1 MDLEALINQHYRE
14 LNESDLQILSYIIQ
28 NKEKCKGMT
37 IIALAQETLTSKST
51 ISRLVKKIG
60 FSGYSEFKYSLKNET
75 KKELDQTVS
84 NFSDTQR
91 EDITNTLKLF
101 NQTNCEPIIKKIH
114 QAERIFCYG
123 TGWGQRDVLSDLRRS
138 LIVVEKFPIVLSS
151 KKELEIASKV
161 TFTKG
166 DLLIVVSLSGDI
178 QEVKNE
184 MNVLTL
190 NGIDILSIT
199 SLKNNSLASLATYNL
214 YFQSTPALLNG
225 IEIFSFL
232 PVFLITDSLCRE
244 YIKAYQSGKI

>member
-75 KKELDQTVS
+75 KKEPQQAIS
-84 NFSDTQR
+84 YFSDMQK
-91 EDITNTLKLF
+91 EDINSTLKLF
-101 NQTNCEPIIKKIH
+101 SQTNIEPILKKLH

-123 TGWGQRDVLSDLRRS
+123 TGWGQKDVLSDLRRS
-138 LIVVEKFPIVLSS
+138 LIVVEKFPIILSS

-161 TFTKG
+161 TFNKG

-178 QEVKNE
+178 QEVKEE

-214 YFQSTPALLNG
+214 YFQSTPALLND

-232 PVFLITDSLCRE
+232 PVFLITDSLFRE
-244 YIKAYQSGKI
+244 YIKAYQSNKI